1 MLGEYPAFITVW
13 AFVVD
18 AILAGGAVARSWSS
32 YLAQLVCQLP
42 PGRLLQCGHA
52 SGFTCGMEQASCMH
66 QPRPHAY
73 ADGFSLGLGS
83 A

>member
-32 YLAQLVCQLP
+32 YLAQLVCQLS
-42 PGRLLQCGHA
+42 LQACRIVD
-52 SGFTCGMEQASCMH
+52 S
-66 QPRPHAY
+66 P
-73 ADGFSLGLGS
+73 ADLPVARGKQHEGIKPSRMAVLV
-83 A
+83 

>member
-32 YLAQLVCQLP
+32 YLAQLVRQLSS
-42 PGRLLQCGHA
+42 GACCHVDSQRLHIWQGACNTKEAGPA
-52 SGFTCGMEQASCMH
+52 SWLCCCK
-66 QPRPHAY
+66 
-73 ADGFSLGLGS
+73 
-83 A
+83 